1 MLPSAYRRHALR
13 ATEGKP
19 SCVAKQVT
27 RPVRNRKASVIER
40 QQRKLHEYL
49 DPRHF
54 PRAQRPGSVIRYRN
68 PVSRATE
75 MLDIATWMTMA
86 LMQFPLRHV
95 KTSDASAIVGL
106 VATGVKRMW
115 DHPMS

>member
-1 MLPSAYRRHALR
+1 
-13 ATEGKP
+13 
-19 SCVAKQVT
+19 
-27 RPVRNRKASVIER
+27 
-40 QQRKLHEYL
+40 
-49 DPRHF
+49 
-54 PRAQRPGSVIRYRN
+54 
-68 PVSRATE
+68 